1 MEDDASDD
9 NVARAVLVVE
19 QIMGTGGGWQDQ
31 IGGLYPGIK
40 CTESFP
46 EQPLRL
52 QVVPLLASPRLI
64 QELEQR
70 LLVVFT
76 GQVSFSA
83 QAKK

>member
-1 MEDDASDD
+1 
-9 NVARAVLVVE
+9 
-19 QIMGTGGGWQDQ
+19 MGTGGGWQDQ

-40 CTESFP
+40 CTQSFP

-52 QVVPLLASPRLI
+52 QVAPLLASPQLI

-76 GQVSFSA
+76 GQVSCFLWSEA
-83 QAKK
+83 